1 MNIPNSDDEA
11 EAENEVWTLKRG
23 KLENPSAKSLANP
36 KPQTNAFDLLDNLK
50 YSGGKG
56 SQKPPL

>member
-1 MNIPNSDDEA
+1 MNIPNSDDEG

-56 SQKPPL
+56 S